1 MVTFAPPSD
10 ETLSTNGLDHLD
22 NLDDF
27 FYRLQRKA
35 IDETEMSQGLS
46 LFGQLISASKVD
58 LIVYSTHR
66 NAIKDHWHTHAS
78 GIRDWLYR
86 WPYGA
91 FRFQPI
97 TDALSYSGLNVS
109 TLTQSLELR
118 GLDSP
123 SGLEKAYLSC
133 LSISDYCSM
142 SFSLSSEFRAIFIF
156 SRSAAEAKFDTNSV
170 RALERVAVK
179 AKQSFTAFWSEDSD
193 QSEHVELSAAIQSSA
208 QPCVVLDTDHSV
220 LFSSRSFN
228 EFCQSSELIRV
239 SDKGDIVCSDQDFC
253 DTLRQASDGV
263 LSTAESSES
272 NSLRVVPAPDD
283 DTLFALVSRSEF
295 NNLGAIKI
303 EFYNGDLIPKLEI
316 SDITENLRATTGEAK
331 LCVELVRSGDL
342 IRAAHHCNLNLKT
355 ARLFLSSLLTRNRLS
370 SVKELQQTVYQLFK

>member
-27 FYRLQRKA
+27 FFRLQRKA
-35 IDETEMSQGLS
+35 IDATEMSEGLS
-46 LFGQLISASKVD
+46 LFGQLIGASKVD
-58 LIVYSTHR
+58 LIIYSTHR
-66 NAIKDHWHTHAS
+66 NAIRDHWHTHSS

-97 TDALSYSGLNVS
+97 NDALSYSGLNVS

-118 GLDSP
+118 GLEAP

-142 SFSLSSEFRAIFIF
+142 SFSLSSELRAIFIF
-156 SRSAAEAKFDTNSV
+156 SRNATDAKFDAGNV

-179 AKQSFTAFWSEDSD
+179 AKQSFTAYWADENS
-193 QSEHVELSAAIQSSA
+193 QSEHSELSGAIQGKA
-208 QPCVVLDTDHSV
+208 QPCVVLDADHAV
-220 LFSSRSFN
+220 LFSSRSFS
-228 EFCQSSELIRV
+228 EFCQSSELIRI

-253 DTLRQASDGV
+253 DSLRQAADNA
-263 LSTAESSES
+263 LSTPDSSELS
-272 NSLRVVPAPDD
+272 SLRVVPAPGDD
-283 DTLFALVSRSEF
+283 ELFALVSRSEF
-295 NNLGAIKI
+295 NNLGAIQI
-303 EFYNGDLIPKLEI
+303 EFYHGDLIPKLEI
-316 SDITENLRATTGEAK
+316 SDITDNLRATAGEAK
-331 LCVELVRSGDL
+331 LCVELVLSGDL
-342 IRAAHHCNLNLKT
+342 ILAAHRCNLNLKT

>member
-10 ETLSTNGLDHLD
+10 QTLSTNGLDHLD

-35 IDETEMSQGLS
+35 IDAAEMPQGLS

-58 LIVYSTHR
+58 LIIYSPHR
-66 NAIKDHWHTHAS
+66 NAIREHWHTHSS

-86 WPYGA
+86 WPYSA
-91 FRFQPI
+91 LRFQPI

-156 SRSAAEAKFDTNSV
+156 SRSATEAKFDANSV
-170 RALERVAVK
+170 RALERIAVK
-179 AKQSFTAFWSEDSD
+179 SKQSFTAYWSEDS
-193 QSEHVELSAAIQSSA
+193 EHAELSGAHQSTA
-208 QPCVVLDTDHSV
+208 QPCVILDSDHSV

-239 SDKGDIVCSDQDFC
+239 SDKGDIVCSDQGFC
-253 DTLRQASDGV
+253 DSLRQAADSA
-263 LSTAESSES
+263 LSTAESSELS
-272 NSLRVVPAPDD
+272 SLRVVTAPDD
-283 DTLFALVSRSEF
+283 ETLFALVSRSEF
-295 NNLGAIKI
+295 NNIGAIKI
-303 EFYNGDLIPKLEI
+303 EFYHGDLIPKLAI
-316 SDITENLRATTGEAK
+316 SDITENLRATAGEAK

-342 IRAAHHCNLNLKT
+342 VRAAHRCNLNLKT
-355 ARLFLSSLLTRNRLS
+355 AKLFLSSLLTRNRLN
-370 SVKELQQTVYQLFK
+370 SVRELQQTVYQLFK